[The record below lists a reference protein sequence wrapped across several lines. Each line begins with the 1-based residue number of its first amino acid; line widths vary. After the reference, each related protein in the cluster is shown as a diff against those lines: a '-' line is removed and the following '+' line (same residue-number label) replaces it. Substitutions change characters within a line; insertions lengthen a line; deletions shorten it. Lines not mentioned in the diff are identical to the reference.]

1 MGTALQ
7 HGKSFSEGFG
17 MGPSEDL
24 NTGTDEETLIPGR
37 EGLSVW
43 AEGLV
48 RTGCQGNVGKSE
60 EVFS

>member
-1 MGTALQ
+1 
-7 HGKSFSEGFG
+7 

-24 NTGTDEETLIPGR
+24 NIGTDVETLVPGR

-48 RTGCQGNVGKSE
+48 RTGCSPGNVGKSTE
-60 EVFS
+60 KMFS

>member
-1 MGTALQ
+1 
-7 HGKSFSEGFG
+7 